1 MLVCMGIWICKIE
14 FRHMFHES
22 QDTCKFRYAIKTIPC
37 CCKLS
42 GANPL
47 HQRHS
52 NSPPLSVWVQ
62 VAPRL
67 PRLHYVQSPRFLG
80 DWQQNKT
87 HVGFSQGIPQCK
99 TVSKKR
105 NGKNPYHLDT
115 SEYHLANDQLS
126 NGTPS
131 SLSQIHPVCVSLL
144 LLQPTFVTLKPVLSL
159 DLNQSRLTKNC
170 LVVGASNKPNI
181 NRLRFL
187 RISFTSYSYM
197 KTVAIWN

>member
-105 NGKNPYHLDT
+105 NGKTHT
-115 SEYHLANDQLS
+115 IWILASTIWLMTNF
-126 NGTPS
+126 PMV
-131 SLSQIHPVCVSLL
+131 PLL
-144 LLQPTFVTLKPVLSL
+144 LYRKFTLFVCHCCCFNPLLLRWNLYSVWIL
-159 DLNQSRLTKNC
+159 
-170 LVVGASNKPNI
+170 I
-181 NRLRFL
+181 NH
-187 RISFTSYSYM
+187 
-197 KTVAIWN
+197 A